1 MERPYIEVI
10 QKSGVSTI
18 RPTSNESEFRR
29 VVSDHQERVYS
40 TCYRFLRSR
49 EDAQDVSQDVF
60 IQVYKSLDDFRGE
73 AQLSTWIYR
82 IAVTKSLDLIR
93 KQNRKRRLGSV
104 KAMLRI
110 GSDEGEVDVPDSTTP
125 ETEFM
130 DADRNRILA
139 RAVAKLPENQR
150 VAITLSNYEDY
161 SNREIADILNTS
173 VSAIEGLLH
182 RGRKN
187 LKKHLT
193 GHFTT

>member
-1 MERPYIEVI
+1 M
-10 QKSGVSTI
+10 
-18 RPTSNESEFRR
+18 TSRKTTSEAAEFRK
-29 VVSDHQERVYS
+29 VVQEHQARVYS

-49 EDAQDVSQDVF
+49 EDAQDVSQEVF
-60 IQVYKSLDDFRGE
+60 IQVYKFLDDFRGE

-104 KAMLRI
+104 KALLSI
-110 GSDEGEVDVPDSTTP
+110 GSAEGEVDVSDDSTP
-125 ETEFM
+125 ETDLM
-130 DADRNRILA
+130 DAERKRILA
-139 RAVAKLPENQR
+139 WAVAKLPDNQR

-161 SNREIADILNTS
+161 SNQEIADIMNTS

-187 LKKHLT
+187 LKKHLS
-193 GHFTT
+193 GHYKP

>member
-1 MERPYIEVI
+1 M
-10 QKSGVSTI
+10 STKLT
-18 RPTSNESEFRR
+18 TSEASKFRK
-29 VVSDHQERVYS
+29 VALEHQDRVYS
-40 TCYRFLRSR
+40 TCFRFLRSR
-49 EDAQDVSQDVF
+49 EDAQDVSQEVF

-104 KAMLRI
+104 KALLSI
-110 GSDEGEVDVPDSTTP
+110 GSGEGEVDVAGDSTP
-125 ETEFM
+125 ETDLM
-130 DADRNRILA
+130 DAERNRILA
-139 RAVAKLPENQR
+139 WAMAKLPENQR

-161 SNREIADILNTS
+161 SNQEIADIMNTS
-173 VSAIEGLLH
+173 VSAIEGLMH

-193 GHFTT
+193 GHFTP